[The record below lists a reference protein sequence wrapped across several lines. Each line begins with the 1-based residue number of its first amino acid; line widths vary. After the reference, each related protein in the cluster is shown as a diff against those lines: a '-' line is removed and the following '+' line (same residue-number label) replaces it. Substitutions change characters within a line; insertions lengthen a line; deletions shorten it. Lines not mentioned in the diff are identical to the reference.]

1 VKIVVTSVSHVV
13 KSFFLVLILTGITP
27 KELWI
32 HSCVWNISCE
42 EIKESP
48 RLPGRLRR
56 ILRLRV
62 RAKPT
67 KVGGAAS
74 SLEDND
80 QSINHE
86 KLELNGTDALSNSIL
101 KNGEKVYGR
110 SLYLPIEYDIEIP
123 LIILIFRW
131 IFSNDDPLP
140 PISTSICI

>member
-1 VKIVVTSVSHVV
+1 VVTSVSHMV

-32 HSCVWNISCE
+32 HTCVWNISYE

-48 RLPGRLRR
+48 RLLGRLRR

-62 RAKPT
+62 REKPT

-86 KLELNGTDALSNSIL
+86 QIELNGTDALSNSIL

-110 SLYLPIEYDIEIP
+110 SLYLSIEYDIEIP

-140 PISTSICI
+140 PISTSIYI